1 MKTVRLELSKKSD
14 NVITRLAILSIL
26 IILMLFPRSAF
37 AAADPLASLKTQEV
51 LDYLKN
57 LPNFPDKRV
66 LSGQFGWDTE
76 EVDALYQTFGK
87 YPALIGRDYLD
98 FQADLATP
106 PDFATANADL
116 IAHWNAGGLV
126 TMSYHFI
133 NPVGVSPWDTTYV
146 DIPQL
151 ITPGT
156 SLNSKFNIML
166 NLAAS
171 GLSQLQDAGVV
182 VLWRPFHEMNGTWFW
197 WGGKSAS
204 QYKSLW
210 SYTFNYLTTTKRL
223 HNLLWVWSPY
233 ESINTTY
240 YPGNAYVDIVGVDL
254 YGHGSN
260 LPKVLGYDSLASI
273 GKPFAITELGLCAGG
288 LTTATSSCAPQDI
301 YGVIASIKRNMPK
314 TVFWLSW
321 NGVYSISY
329 NVNEGMLMADP
340 WVITRDE
347 IDLDAVPPQ
356 PPPPPS
362 DTTPPVV
369 SITSPRSGTTVY
381 YSSGTTVTTTASDD
395 TNLQQLRLMDN
406 GTQYALKTVSGRSV
420 STNFSWKPR
429 SRGNHNMAVEAKDAS
444 GNVTVSRAITIYVR

>member
-1 MKTVRLELSKKSD
+1 MKTAQVEVTKRWGE
-14 NVITRLAILSIL
+14 VITKLTILGIL
-26 IILMLFPRSAF
+26 IVLAMVPCLAL
-37 AAADPLASLKTQEV
+37 AAADPLATPKTQEV

-57 LPNFPDKRV
+57 LPNFPDNRV

-76 EVDALYQTFGK
+76 EVDDLYQTFGK

-98 FQADLATP
+98 FQADFATP
-106 PDFATANADL
+106 PDFATPNADL

-156 SLNSKFNIML
+156 SLNSKFNTML
-166 NLAAS
+166 DFAAS

-182 VLWRPFHEMNGTWFW
+182 VLWRPFHEMNGSWFW

-210 SYTFNYLTTTKRL
+210 SYTFNYLTTAKGL

-260 LPKVLGYDSLASI
+260 LPKVPGYDSLASI

-288 LTTATSSCAPQDI
+288 LTTATSSCGPQDI

-347 IDLDAVPPQ
+347 IDLDAVPPP

-362 DTTPPVV
+362 DIKPPLV
-369 SITSPRSGTTVY
+369 SITSPRNGTTVFYASGTTVRA
-381 YSSGTTVTTTASDD
+381 TASDD
-395 TNLQQLRLMDN
+395 INLQQLRLLDN
-406 GTQYALKTVSGRSV
+406 GSQYALKPVSGTSV
-420 STNFSWKPR
+420 TANFSWKPR
-429 SRGNHNMAVEAKDAS
+429 SRGNHNMAVEATDAS
-444 GNVTVSRAITIYVR
+444 GNVTVSRSITVSVR